1 MTTIDTAEDF
11 RIGRV
16 VSRLF
21 NALFANLA
29 TFLALAALLM
39 IPMLLLTLYTSTNLA
54 RMGMTPAGGILP
66 GGGWNFISMM
76 VIQTVVYLIVAY
88 LLQAA
93 LVYGTIAY
101 LNDERPGFGQCL
113 SSAMKSVLPLIVIA
127 ILSGVG
133 MMLGAMLLLVPG
145 FILAMMWFV
154 VVPVRMVENTGI
166 SESFGRS
173 RALTKGYRGKIFLLF
188 LMYLVLALAIAFATR
203 PLMGVSMIVPKPGE
217 LNVPYVVVGWA
228 EQVFLAALTA
238 AGIAS
243 VYYELRLVKE
253 GIGAQQMAAAFD

>member
-39 IPMLLLTLYTSTNLA
+39 IPMLLLTLYMTANLA
-54 RMGMTPAGGILP
+54 RVGMTAAGGIAP
-66 GGGWNFISMM
+66 GGGWNFFWLI
-76 VIQTVVYLIVAY
+76 VIQFLVYLIAGY

-93 LVYGTIAY
+93 LVHGTISY
-101 LNDERPGFGQCL
+101 LNDERSSFGQCL
-113 SSAMKSVLPLIVIA
+113 SSAMKSALPLIGIA
-127 ILSGVG
+127 ILSGLG
-133 MMLGAMLLLVPG
+133 MTLGGMLLLVPG
-145 FILAMMWFV
+145 IIVALMWFV

-166 SESFGRS
+166 TESFGRS
-173 RALTKGYRGKIFLLF
+173 RALTKGYRGRIFLLF
-188 LMYLVLALAIAFATR
+188 LMYMVLALAIVFATR

-228 EQVFLAALTA
+228 EQVFLAAVTA

>member
-1 MTTIDTAEDF
+1 MAILDSAEDF

-16 VSRLF
+16 VSRMF

-39 IPMLLLTLYTSTNLA
+39 IPMLLLTLYTTTNLA
-54 RMGMTPAGGILP
+54 HMGMTPAGGIIP
-66 GGGWNFISMM
+66 GAGLTFFSMIA
-76 VIQTVVYLIVAY
+76 IQSLVYLIVGY

-93 LVYGTIAY
+93 LVQGTITY
-101 LNDERPGFGQCL
+101 LNDERPSFGQCL

-127 ILSGVG
+127 VLSGLG
-133 MMLGAMLLLVPG
+133 MFLGAILLLVPG
-145 FILAMMWFV
+145 LIIAMMWFV
-154 VVPVRMVENTGI
+154 VVPVRMVENAGI
-166 SESFGRS
+166 IESFGRS

-188 LMYLVLALAIAFATR
+188 LMYMVLALALAFATR

-217 LNVPYVVVGWA
+217 LNIPYIVVGWA
-228 EQVFLAALTA
+228 EQVFLAAITA

-253 GIGAQQMAAAFD
+253 GIGAQQMASAFD